1 MKTQERIVRSVA
13 GIFVLTS
20 LLLAVYVNI
29 NWLWVTA
36 FVGAN
41 LFQSGLTKWCLL
53 NKILDKFNIK

>member
-1 MKTQERIVRSVA
+1 MKTQERIVRSIA
-13 GIFVLTS
+13 GIFVLIS
-20 LLLAVYVNI
+20 LLLAIFVNI

-53 NKILDKFNIK
+53 NKILDKLHIK